1 MRAIIAAGLILVAA
15 AIVASMSL
23 YTLDQAEQAII
34 VQFGEPIGGVVT
46 RPGLHAKLPWQNVRR
61 FDKRLLVWD
70 GDVTQI
76 PTLGRE
82 FILVDTTARWRIADP
97 LQFLRSVRDERGAR
111 TRLDDIIDS
120 VVRDM
125 VSSTELEEIIRS
137 EDWDVDV
144 RELEDP
150 TLAEREDVDLLQRP
164 KLGRERLEREILERA
179 RRLMPELGI
188 ELSDVRIKRVNY
200 IESVR
205 RQVERRMIAERQSI
219 AERFRAEGQGRSQE
233 ILGEMERELRTIR
246 SEAARTAEEI
256 RGVADAEATRIY
268 GDAFGADPDFYAFF
282 RTLESY
288 RALDG
293 NTTLMIRS
301 NSDYFRF
308 LETTRP
314 AQGGAGRGAQPRPAA
329 QARPDRP

>member
-1 MRAIIAAGLILVAA
+1 MKRGIWIAVALVA
-15 AIVASMSL
+15 VLASRSFFFV
-23 YTLDQAEQAII
+23 LDEAEQAILI
-34 VQFGEPIGGVVT
+34 QFGEPRGAVIVT
-46 RPGLHAKLPWQNVRR
+46 TGLELKLPYQDVRR

-137 EDWDVDV
+137 RDWSVDIEKLDQDEASGINV
-144 RELEDP
+144 SELKH
-150 TLAEREDVDLLQRP
+150 RP
-164 KLGRERLEREILERA
+164 KLGRELLEQEILQRA

-188 ELSDVRIKRVNY
+188 ELNDVRIKRVTY
-200 IESVR
+200 IDSVR
-205 RQVERRMIAERQSI
+205 RQVENRMIAERQSI

-233 ILGEMERELRTIR
+233 ILGNMERELLRIS
-246 SEAARTAEEI
+246 SEAQRGAEEI
-256 RGVADAEATRIY
+256 RGKADAEATRIY
-268 GDAFGADPDFYAFF
+268 GKAFGQDPEFYAFF
-282 RTLESY
+282 RTLEQY
-288 RALDG
+288 RTLG
-293 NTTLMIRS
+293 SNTTLMLRS
-301 NSDYFRF
+301 DSDFFRYI
-308 LETTRP
+308 EHVMPDQHP
-314 AQGGAGRGAQPRPAA
+314 ASDAKP
-329 QARPDRP
+329 